1 MSQRVHAIL
10 GTDVYNWRVLRRNL
24 LTGSAPSFKLSGS
37 ILSNGGF
44 ALRETLWNAIPLDR
58 LWRGKDAP
66 NGIKISPYLTTN
78 STATLNNVNFK
89 FQVDAF
95 RGRENNLER
104 VCTVSGTAGGYK
116 FFKDDEGLSTYGGY
130 TIASGRYA
138 DFLNLTEDYNHTID
152 LEDAASDNGRA
163 MLSLDWE
170 GRGMIAVNMLGTLGA
185 GIGLGFSISGW

>member
-1 MSQRVHAIL
+1 MSQRVYSIL
-10 GTDVYNWRVLRRNL
+10 GTDVYNWKVARRNII
-24 LTGSAPSFKLSGS
+24 TGSAPGFN
-37 ILSNGGF
+37 LSNPGSGGIF
-44 ALRETLWNAIPLDR
+44 GNRVTVWNAIQLDR

-78 STATLNNVNFK
+78 STATLINKNFR

-104 VCTVSGTAGGYK
+104 ICTVSGTAGAYT
-116 FFKDDEGLSTYGGY
+116 FFKDDEGLSSYGGY

-138 DFLNLTEDYNHTID
+138 DYLNLTKDYGHSIN
-152 LEDAASDNGRA
+152 LEDAASDNGRG

-170 GRGMIAVNMLGTLGA
+170 GRGMIAINMLSTLGA
-185 GIGLGFSISGW
+185 GIGLGFAISGW